1 MIERTLVLLKPD
13 AVKRGITGEIITR
26 FERAGIKLTGVKLVQ
41 PGKELAHKHYP
52 DSKEWKMKVGQ
63 RTVDDCIKYNIDLMA
78 NIGTTDPLEVGEI
91 VKGWN
96 EEFLTSGPVLAMVLE
111 GVNVVERVRTLS
123 GDTVPVKAAPGT
135 IRGDYSLDSA
145 IAANRRKRTIYNLIH
160 ASGSVEEAKEEI
172 ALWFK
177 LEELQTY
184 TRVHE
189 ELYKYDKSYA

>member
-13 AVKRGITGEIITR
+13 AVQRGIVGEILHR
-26 FERAGIKLTGVKLVQ
+26 FERAGIKIVGMKLLQ
-41 PGKELAHKHYP
+41 PDKDLASKHYP
-52 DSKEWKMKVGQ
+52 DSKEWKIKVGQ
-63 RTVDDCIKYNIDLMA
+63 RTIDDCIKYNIDLMA
-78 NIGTTDPLEVGEI
+78 NMGTTDPEEVGNI

-96 EEFLTSGPVLAMVLE
+96 AEFLMSGSVLAMVLE
-111 GVNVVERVRTLS
+111 GVNVVERVRALS

-160 ASGSVEEAKEEI
+160 ASGSIDEAKAEI

-177 LEELQTY
+177 PEEICSY
-184 TRVHE
+184 KRVHE
-189 ELYKYDKSYA
+189 GLYKYDKSYN